1 MHNNN
6 NADNH
11 SPYFAAIDL
20 GSNSF
25 HMLIVKVND
34 GILETVDRVK
44 EMVQIARG
52 LKKSHTLSEEAQARA
67 LHCLSCFQE
76 RIREIPAEQV
86 RVVGTKALRSAYNAD
101 EFIKEAETTIGHPI
115 EIISGYEEARLVFL
129 GVSHDISADKGKPL
143 IIDIGGGSTEFVIGK
158 GQQPRLMESLS
169 IGCVTFSDQ
178 YFSDES
184 GELSPLLTPQMIN
197 ETYYATCVEL
207 ELITRRY
214 HKQGWDIAVGSS
226 GSMRAIAELMPEEVV
241 AGVITREGLN
251 ALVDE
256 LKQNG
261 KLDREMKEISS
272 QRASVLPA
280 AIIILSAIF
289 DQLQLDEIHVV
300 NATLKEGL
308 VYDTLGRLSA
318 QDMRDQTV
326 DKLIEQYQIDR
337 EQAER
342 VDYTLKHFIKAL
354 PAPIVNGVNIQ
365 KILHWSALLH
375 EIGLNISH
383 SGYHHHGA
391 YILKHSDMA
400 GFSRFEQELLS
411 LFVGS
416 HRRKI
421 RAERLTIIN
430 AETQQFLAAFFM
442 CLRLAVLLNH
452 RREDDI
458 DLPEISVQHQTIVLE
473 FPDEWLTNHPLTY
486 RNLLQEQRYLEP
498 LNIQFEF
505 Y

>member
-1 MHNNN
+1 MQNNN
-6 NADNH
+6 TQAND

-34 GILETVDRVK
+34 GMLETVDRVK

-67 LHCLSCFQE
+67 LHCLSCFEE
-76 RIREIPAEQV
+76 RIREIPPEQV

-101 EFIKEAETTIGHPI
+101 EFIKQAEDTIGHPI
-115 EIISGYEEARLVFL
+115 EIVSGYEEARLVFL

-143 IIDIGGGSTEFVIGK
+143 VIDIGGGSTEFIVGK
-158 GQQPRLMESLS
+158 GQKASLMESLS

-178 YFSDES
+178 HFTNEQ
-184 GELSPLLTPQMIN
+184 GEIAETLNAQMIN
-197 ETYYATCVEL
+197 EVYYATSVEL
-207 ELITRRY
+207 ELISRKYRK
-214 HKQGWDIAVGSS
+214 HGWDIAVGSS
-226 GSMRAIAELMPEEVV
+226 GTMRAIAELMPDDVL

-251 ALVDE
+251 TLVDE
-256 LKQNG
+256 LRQWG
-261 KLDREMKEISS
+261 KLQRELNDFSTE
-272 QRASVLPA
+272 RASVLPA
-280 AIIILSAIF
+280 GIIILSSIF

-300 NATLKEGL
+300 NTTLKEGL
-308 VYDTLGRLSA
+308 IYDTMGRLSA
-318 QDMRDQTV
+318 HDLRDQTV

-342 VDYTLKHFIKAL
+342 VDRTLKHFIDTL
-354 PAPIVNGVNIQ
+354 PSPIVNGVNIQ
-365 KILHWSALLH
+365 KIVHWSALLH
-375 EIGLNISH
+375 EIGLSISH

-391 YILKHSDMA
+391 YILKNSDMA

-421 RAERLTIIN
+421 RAERLSIIN
-430 AETQQFLAAFFM
+430 AETQKSLAAFFV

-458 DLPEISVQHQTIVLE
+458 ELPKIIVMEQTIILNFTDGWLE
-473 FPDEWLTNHPLTY
+473 EHPLTY

-498 LNIQFEF
+498 LELLFEF